1 MTAGTDFG
9 GAGNT
14 LLDLTIFL
22 LLGEFVL
29 DVKLGFVDEGLFFE
43 VEVVLGLCFFCERNR
58 KLGRCCVRMI
68 HVQNKSDITMRPESE
83 AGRRS
88 VGLK

>member
-1 MTAGTDFG
+1 LTAGTDFG
-9 GAGNT
+9 RAGNT

-43 VEVVLGLCFFCERNR
+43 VEVMLGLCCF
-58 KLGRCCVRMI
+58 L
-68 HVQNKSDITMRPESE
+68 
-83 AGRRS
+83 
-88 VGLK
+88 